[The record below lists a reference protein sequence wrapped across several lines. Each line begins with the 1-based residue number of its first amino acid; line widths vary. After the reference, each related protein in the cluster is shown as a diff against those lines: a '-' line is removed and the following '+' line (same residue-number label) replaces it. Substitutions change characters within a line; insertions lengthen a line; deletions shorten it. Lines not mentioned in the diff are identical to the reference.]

1 MIPDGLCDGLRY
13 VVVLCGTAGRLNTDL
28 TMSVKNVL
36 SSSLTSYATVS
47 TIGDS
52 LVSVKEFADRPAFH
66 SSTLFPHWKA
76 FSALAD
82 GRRALF
88 QTFNDTEQR
97 RRKICDNVQVT
108 HITYSASTHSCTK
121 PCSVQ
126 QNRRP

>member
-1 MIPDGLCDGLRY
+1 MIPDALCDGLLY
-13 VVVLCGTAGRLNTDL
+13 VVVLCGTVGRLNTDL
-28 TMSVKNVL
+28 TMLVKNVL

-47 TIGDS
+47 IIGDS
-52 LVSVKEFADRPAFH
+52 LVSVKKLDRPAFH

-76 FSALAD
+76 FAALAD

-108 HITYSASTHSCTK
+108 HITYSASTHSCK